1 MMKFKTTLTTYKVH
15 SEKTGL
21 DYLVTMQRLK
31 NTNSGNPR
39 FMAQV
44 TPLVAFGTEPN
55 GIEYQ
60 THVYM
65 FHGSYHD
72 ERTEAQLLIDRIV
85 RSN

>member
-1 MMKFKTTLTTYKVH
+1 MTKFKKSITTYKVH
-15 SEKTGL
+15 SEKTDI
-21 DYLVTMQRLK
+21 DYLVSLERIA
-31 NTNSGNPR
+31 NTNSDNPR

-60 THVYM
+60 AYVYM